1 MKELE
6 FSRCSSFCP
15 QCLLRR
21 NYVDI
26 GTAMGQIVRLDKENI
41 ARDNQSFEWL
51 VFSALLHGTPV
62 WSVTLGDLFFIEM
75 SLLRGRRNPVYA
87 KSARL

>member
-6 FSRCSSFCP
+6 FSMCSSFCP
-15 QCLLRR
+15 LCLLGR

-41 ARDNQSFEWL
+41 ACDNQSFEWL

-75 SLLRGRRNPVYA
+75 SSLGGRR
-87 KSARL
+87 KSSVC